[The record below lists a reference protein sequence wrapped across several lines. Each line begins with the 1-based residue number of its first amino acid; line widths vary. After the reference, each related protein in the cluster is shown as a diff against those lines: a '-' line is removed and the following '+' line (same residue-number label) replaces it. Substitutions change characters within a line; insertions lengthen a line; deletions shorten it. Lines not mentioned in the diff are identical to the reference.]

1 MEEIFRKFS
10 SRDGKMSKVGGREG
24 HEKVGRQM
32 ADAFYPFV
40 GEGPA
45 DIPGLATPAA
55 GQQGNVADTQPTPA
69 PGAVATQNP
78 TPENSQIGDPMATP
92 QPPTSPAHAGAR
104 PETTPDPKVHVLGAV
119 VSNPARIAVFDDPAA
134 APRVVV
140 VQPKDIRTYLEE
152 VTATVTRLA
161 KEQGGRISFTVIRE
175 VVENLVHA
183 YFIEPTISILD
194 GGNTIRFSDQGP
206 GISEKSRALEYGT
219 TSATEEMKRYI
230 RGVGSG
236 LPYAQQYMED
246 HGGTLTI
253 EDNIHSGTIVTISL
267 PTGGSTML
275 KRGVAGAE
283 GIAAQMANA
292 QLAGMPYA
300 ATPMPGVPAP
310 GASQMMAPQRGMAQ
324 PANNQLADYPQ
335 QDIPMPGYPQQVG
348 YPTQQ
353 MPGYQQQPA
362 FAQQGY
368 APYGY
373 PQPHPYGTYQ
383 PAYQQ
388 VAGPQQAAP
397 EPPATAPQPGAGAIL
412 DLSDRAQQVLE
423 WLAEHESVGP
433 TDLTKAYGGSLSTW
447 TRQLQEL
454 EDQGILRKR
463 GQKRYLTSAGRTLI

>member
-10 SRDGKMSKVGGREG
+10 SRDGKLSKVGGREG

-92 QPPTSPAHAGAR
+92 QPPASPAHAGAR

-275 KRGVAGAE
+275 KRGVAGTE

-373 PQPHPYGTYQ
+373 PQPHLYGTYQ

-388 VAGPQQAAP
+388 VAGPQQDAP
-397 EPPATAPQPGAGAIL
+397 EPPATAPQPAAGAIL

>member
-92 QPPTSPAHAGAR
+92 QPPASPAHAGAR

-388 VAGPQQAAP
+388 VASPQQAAP

>member
-69 PGAVATQNP
+69 PGAAATQNP

-92 QPPTSPAHAGAR
+92 QPPASPAHAGAR

-275 KRGVAGAE
+275 KRGVAGTE

-292 QLAGMPYA
+292 QLAGMPCA

-324 PANNQLADYPQ
+324 PTNNQLADYPQ

-362 FAQQGY
+362 FGQQGY

-397 EPPATAPQPGAGAIL
+397 EPPATAPQPAAGAIL

>member
-1 MEEIFRKFS
+1 MEEIFRKFL

-92 QPPTSPAHAGAR
+92 QPPASPAHAGAR

-388 VAGPQQAAP
+388 VASPQQAAP
-397 EPPATAPQPGAGAIL
+397 EPPATAPQPAAGAIL